1 MTALERQPARKPVRD
16 GARFYFANLSY
27 PAVEELLRGDRVP
40 VLYFPVGSTEPHG
53 PHSPLATDPLISIGM
68 CERAC
73 ARLEDDPLLRGL
85 ILPALGFGVTRYTRA
100 FAGPIHVSEESL
112 HALVVDVCRSLLGQ
126 GFRHV
131 VLVNNHFEPE
141 HVKTLHRACDTV
153 ERELGVVVGYLD
165 LTRKER
171 ATRLSEEFR
180 RGECHAGRYETSL
193 VLADRPELVDEDEM
207 AALPYVP
214 IDLAQVIAQG
224 LKEFKEMGLEQAYC
238 GAPAEATAAEGDEL
252 FEVLTDML
260 IELTRA
266 LVAGTG
272 GRDRPGM
279 FVRV

>member
-1 MTALERQPARKPVRD
+1 MEGVAGRASARRHQLIGGDRP
-16 GARFYFANLSY
+16 LSY
-27 PAVEELLRGDRVP
+27 A
-40 VLYFPVGSTEPHG
+40 
-53 PHSPLATDPLISIGM
+53 
-68 CERAC
+68 
-73 ARLEDDPLLRGL
+73 
-85 ILPALGFGVTRYTRA
+85 VTRYTA
-100 FAGPIHVSEESL
+100 GFAGAIHVEEETL
-112 HALVVDVCRSLLGQ
+112 ERMLVDVCTSLARQ
-126 GFRHV
+126 GFPHV

-153 ERELGVVVGYLD
+153 ERELGVVAGYLD

-207 AALPYVP
+207 AALTYVP
-214 IDLAQVIAQG
+214 VDLAQVIAQG

-260 IELTRA
+260 VELTRA